1 MRTSNF
7 FYSKGNLT
15 TSLNKT
21 VSTVSFRGNLR
32 SSVIY
37 YLISL
42 CQKSLLS
49 TLIFTKAN
57 TFGLLSLFN
66 WAPLLGSW
74 AVWISTLVFSL
85 HILKLSTSEGNVH
98 CCIHIQNTL
107 RIKKEEEGA
116 VLFLFSSVSLCFCY
130 MGFVSLIWLSGSE
143 FLDSLREQVSLLNFD
158 FGFYVLIMN
167 LCCVCLFNLVMRFS
181 FRVLICCGS

>member
-1 MRTSNF
+1 MFLNPWKKLEYISRTWRHENRWF
-7 FYSKGNLT
+7 FFSKGYLT

-49 TLIFTKAN
+49 TLIFTKGN

-74 AVWISTLVFSL
+74 SAWISTLGFSL

-98 CCIHIQNTL
+98 CCIHIQIL
-107 RIKKEEEGA
+107 QELKKKKELSCFCFLLCLCVSA
-116 VLFLFSSVSLCFCY
+116 TWDLFLWF
-130 MGFVSLIWLSGSE
+130 
-143 FLDSLREQVSLLNFD
+143 DSLALNSWIL
-158 FGFYVLIMN
+158 YMN
-167 LCCVCLFNLVMRFS
+167 GSVC
-181 FRVLICCGS
+181 